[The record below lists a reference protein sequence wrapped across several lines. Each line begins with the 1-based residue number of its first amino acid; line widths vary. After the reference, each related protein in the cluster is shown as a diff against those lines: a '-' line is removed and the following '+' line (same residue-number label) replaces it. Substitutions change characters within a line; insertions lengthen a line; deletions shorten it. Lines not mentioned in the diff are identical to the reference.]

1 MARVSHRI
9 SIPTQD
15 GLELAGI
22 LEIPEGERLGT
33 ILFSHCFTCSKDLKA
48 IVRISRELAN
58 QGWIVLRYDFRGLGG
73 SQGEFS
79 KSNFSTNC
87 QDLQAAAE
95 FLAREYDGA
104 DFLMGHSFGGAASL
118 AMAQRIE
125 SVMGVIAL
133 AAPSDTHHLA
143 ALLESMAPA
152 IQQTGHGQ
160 VTIGGFTYP
169 VERQMVE
176 DFRSIDLPSIV
187 SELRKPMLALH
198 SPGDE
203 TVAYEH
209 ALRNC
214 DFDNARSRPEGP
226 RSLITLPNCN
236 HLLTDE
242 RHCRWAAT
250 YISSWCQA
258 FD

>member
-1 MARVSHRI
+1 MARHSQRVV
-9 SIPTQD
+9 IPTSD
-15 GLELAGI
+15 GLELTGI
-22 LEIPEGERLGT
+22 LEVPDAERLGT

-58 QGWIVLRYDFRGLGG
+58 LGWIVLRYDFRGLGG
-73 SQGEFS
+73 SQGEFA

-87 QDLQAAAE
+87 VDLQAAAE
-95 FLAREYDGA
+95 FLEQEYDGA

-118 AMAQRIE
+118 AMTQSIE
-125 SVMGVIAL
+125 SVIGVIAL
-133 AAPSDTHHLA
+133 ATPSDTHHLA
-143 ALLESMAPA
+143 SLLESMDPS
-152 IQQTGHGQ
+152 IVLEGRGE

-169 VERQMVE
+169 VERQMLE
-176 DFRSIDLPSIV
+176 DFRSFDLPASV
-187 SELRKPMLALH
+187 AVLRKPMLALH
-198 SPGDE
+198 SPTDE

-209 ALRNC
+209 ALWNC
-214 DFDNARSRPEGP
+214 DFANARTRPEGP

-242 RHCRWAAT
+242 KHCRWVAT
-250 YISSWCQA
+250 QINSWCQS